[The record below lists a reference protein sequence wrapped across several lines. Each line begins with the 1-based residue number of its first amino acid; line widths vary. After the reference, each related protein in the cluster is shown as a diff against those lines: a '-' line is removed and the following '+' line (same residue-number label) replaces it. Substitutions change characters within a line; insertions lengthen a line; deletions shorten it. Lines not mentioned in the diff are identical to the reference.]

1 MKFHLLF
8 FLTFLSMSFVVA
20 QSSRNI
26 GDKRADRWIATELS
40 KAKVKTNLKNYERKF
55 FKSDSVRIIGH
66 IDGYNPELGFTSGII
81 YSSNVLT
88 REDYPTTIQI
98 HPDGR
103 FEASYPVT
111 NSEMSY
117 IVFNDDMFDYYIEP
131 GQTLAMMFKIS
142 PDNKLEFITYKGS
155 LALENQQLLDFKW
168 ENHQKEFYQALE
180 KLLKEQPI
188 QHTKDQIL
196 TNWVTVQ
203 KDVDNRL
210 AKTKYSKKIKH
221 IIKSEVELNYAI
233 QLLDIQMY
241 RKQFSRGDTI
251 NPNLKE
257 PLPKNY
263 FDFIKRLDLNDP
275 VLLVPSQFST
285 FINRFEYSPLF
296 SLDKYHRELN
306 KQRMGNMYV
315 VLDSA
320 NRQANPI
327 ISSTLITEIAK
338 LRTLRSR
345 LSNLRDTLKME
356 QLATDLLAILP
367 NENLR
372 KEAQAL
378 TARLK
383 ETVNGY
389 VLPQTASADL
399 FKKLTDKYRGKV
411 VVVDFWAQ
419 WCGPCRSGIESMRD
433 KRVKLKDNPN
443 LVFVFVTDSSGTPDI
458 NFYNKYTVEN
468 HMSESYIV
476 SADEYLALRE
486 LFKFNGIPRYILMDP
501 DGKIRND
508 NFPLHNLS
516 TELPRNYP
524 SLFTFELFRGI

>member
-1 MKFHLLF
+1 
-8 FLTFLSMSFVVA
+8 
-20 QSSRNI
+20 
-26 GDKRADRWIATELS
+26 
-40 KAKVKTNLKNYERKF
+40 
-55 FKSDSVRIIGH
+55 
-66 IDGYNPELGFTSGII
+66 
-81 YSSNVLT
+81 
-88 REDYPTTIQI
+88 
-98 HPDGR
+98 
-103 FEASYPVT
+103 
-111 NSEMSY
+111 
-117 IVFNDDMFDYYIEP
+117 
-131 GQTLAMMFKIS
+131 
-142 PDNKLEFITYKGS
+142 
-155 LALENQQLLDFKW
+155 LDFKW